1 MNVLIF
7 FLVKN
12 TRSFQR
18 CDSASP
24 WSNGSCRYV
33 TRSIKE
39 KKTKT
44 IIWGCKFIFLP
55 QIFRL
60 FFFAKKNPA
69 FILYPFLLVTTCCL
83 LYCLLL
89 FLCSKQYGTRSD
101 CSKGSSLSRVHIVWF
116 HDKILSEV
124 HLNICS
130 RRKKQMFLGQK

>member
-18 CDSASP
+18 CDSASS
-24 WSNGSCRYV
+24 WSNGSSRYV
-33 TRSIKE
+33 SRSIKE

-44 IIWGCKFIFLP
+44 IIWGCKFIFKANI
-55 QIFRL
+55 QTFS
-60 FFFAKKNPA
+60 FFAKKNPA

-89 FLCSKQYGTRSD
+89 LLCSKQYGPRSD
-101 CSKGSSLSRVHIVWF
+101 CSKRRSLIRVHIVCF
-116 HDKILSEV
+116 LDKILSEV
-124 HLNICS
+124 HLNFCN
-130 RRKKQMFLGQK
+130 RLL